1 MAKSKGLLFGSV
13 GKIVYRGRWLW
24 AIFASC
30 VFVSYCS
37 KRCATIPK
45 EFVDPAV
52 EDLIANPS
60 GVDSNQFAETIRRFF
75 LN

>member
-1 MAKSKGLLFGSV
+1 MFTEEGGYGPYLRL
-13 GKIVYRGRWLW
+13 
-24 AIFASC
+24 
-30 VFVSYCS
+30 VSLCPTA
-37 KRCATIPK
+37 RRDATIPK

-52 EDLIANPS
+52 GDLIANPS